1 MRGEG
6 PSKICR
12 LLTAVPLLQIIHAI
26 AVARSRPAWP
36 ETAPKPLVVSHN
48 SQPAAAVASLS
59 GPQRLGSCSMGNM
72 VVVMALVML
81 GRDAASMLSK
91 HFLPADAPSSA
102 ALQACHPT
110 ATT

>member
-6 PSKICR
+6 PSEICS

-48 SQPAAAVASLS
+48 NQPAAAGASLS
-59 GPQRLGSCSMGNM
+59 RPQRLGSCSMGNM
-72 VVVMALVML
+72 VVVMSLVML
-81 GRDAASMLSK
+81 GCDASQALS
-91 HFLPADAPSSA
+91 
-102 ALQACHPT
+102 AC
-110 ATT
+110 